1 MAEPLN
7 SHPEA
12 LIKAATLT
20 EALPWMRRFGGK
32 VFVIKLGGNAMVDDD
47 LIQSFADDMVFL
59 ATVGVKPIVVHGGGP
74 QISKA
79 LADRGI
85 ATEFRGGYRVTTTAA
100 IPVVR
105 EVLRETISQNVADRI
120 NRHSDLAVVLSG
132 EDDNLFVATKQ
143 GLMIDGVDVDLGH
156 VGEVTSVNP
165 SVVMDLVE
173 AGKIP
178 VVSSLAPTKD
188 GGRVLNV
195 NADAAAAAL
204 AIAVGAEKLIV
215 LTDVPGLYRDW
226 PNTDSLISSLSAR
239 ELEELLPS
247 LESGMIPK
255 MSACL
260 DAVRGGV
267 PKAAI
272 IDGRLG
278 HSVLLEAF
286 TTEGIGTEVVGP

>member
-32 VFVIKLGGNAMVDDD
+32 VFVIKLGGNAMVDDE

-85 ATEFRGGYRVTTTAA
+85 ATEFRGGYRVTSTAA

-132 EDDNLFVATKQ
+132 EDDNLFVASKQ
-143 GLMIDGVDVDLGH
+143 GLVIDGVEVDLGH
-156 VGEVTSVNP
+156 VGEVTGVNP
-165 SVVMDLVE
+165 RVVLDVVE

-178 VVSSLAPTKD
+178 VVSSLAPTED
-188 GGRVLNV
+188 GSGLLNV

-204 AIAVGAEKLIV
+204 AIAVGAEKLI
-215 LTDVPGLYRDW
+215 LMTDVPGLYRDW
-226 PNTDSLISSLSAR
+226 PNTDSLISSLSAE
-239 ELEELLPS
+239 ELEALLPG